1 MKKLILNIIYALIPL
16 TFAVLLLAFPSR
28 TASIL
33 FIMLSIFILYGSLKE
48 LYFILKVDMLS
59 DRLRLISVIKNAINI
74 ILSVVVLFL
83 SFSKPDVLM
92 DVCGLHCAQE
102 AWLLR
107 HRCPGCHFKVRV
119 RHSNVHVPL
128 VHIQYFHQDCSD
140 NNPDSL
146 RTLHSHKHFLMEEE
160 KR

>member
-33 FIMLSIFILYGSLKE
+33 FIMLSVFILYGSLKE
-48 LYFILKVDMLS
+48 LYFILKADMLS

-92 DVCGLHCAQE
+92 DVVVYIIAIGVYHHRRCI
-102 AWLLR
+102 LLR
-107 HRCPGCHFKVRV
+107 
-119 RHSNVHVPL
+119 L
-128 VHIQYFHQDCSD
+128 DEIQHCVLMIY
-140 NNPDSL
+140 NA
-146 RTLHSHKHFLMEEE
+146 SH
-160 KR
+160 